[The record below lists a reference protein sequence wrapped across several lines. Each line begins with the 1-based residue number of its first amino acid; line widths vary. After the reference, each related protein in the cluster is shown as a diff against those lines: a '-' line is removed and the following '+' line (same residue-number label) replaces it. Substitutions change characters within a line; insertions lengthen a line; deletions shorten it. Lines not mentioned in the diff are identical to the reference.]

1 MRPLTGLIYLEYR
14 AEGQMQPKIVSEL
27 PTVKESLGKDETY
40 FGSKLVQAL
49 AEYSG
54 RFRSEFGLTETENE
68 SYTK

>member
-1 MRPLTGLIYLEYR
+1 
-14 AEGQMQPKIVSEL
+14 MQPKIVSEL